1 MQEAKRMQA
10 FSAAIFNQMEQHKNQ
25 LLKKGIKVIDL
36 SVGSP
41 DRPPAPHIIEALHR
55 SIDNLLNYRYPL
67 EGLPRLYQAVAQ
79 KYQERFRVSLDP
91 DKEILV
97 LMGTQD
103 GLAHISLAYLN
114 PGEIVLVPDPGYPIY
129 AGSVFLAGGEIYPLP
144 LLPQNNFLPDFA
156 GIPEKIARQAK
167 IMWLNY
173 PNNPL
178 AAVAEREFF
187 QQATA
192 FARRYNILVCHDAAY
207 AELAYDDY
215 QPVSFLEIPG
225 AKEVGVEFF
234 SLSKTYNLAGC
245 RIGFVLGQAEV
256 IATLKKLKSNID
268 YGVFKVVQEAG
279 IAALEGP
286 QEYVA
291 GTVST
296 YQRRRDVL
304 INGLEKL
311 GWPVPKPKAS
321 MFIWAP
327 LPWGYT
333 SSQDFALRLLEETGI
348 LVIPGPA
355 FGARGEGYVRIALV
369 EEEEIL
375 VEAIK
380 RIEKN
385 LAAGR

>member
-207 AELAYDDY
+207 AELAYD
-215 QPVSFLEIPG
+215 
-225 AKEVGVEFF
+225 
-234 SLSKTYNLAGC
+234 
-245 RIGFVLGQAEV
+245 
-256 IATLKKLKSNID
+256 
-268 YGVFKVVQEAG
+268 
-279 IAALEGP
+279 
-286 QEYVA
+286 
-291 GTVST
+291 
-296 YQRRRDVL
+296 
-304 INGLEKL
+304 
-311 GWPVPKPKAS
+311 
-321 MFIWAP
+321 
-327 LPWGYT
+327 
-333 SSQDFALRLLEETGI
+333 
-348 LVIPGPA
+348 
-355 FGARGEGYVRIALV
+355 
-369 EEEEIL
+369 
-375 VEAIK
+375 
-380 RIEKN
+380 
-385 LAAGR
+385 

>member
-1 MQEAKRMQA
+1 MQEAKRMQV
-10 FSAAIFNQMEQHKNQ
+10 FSAGIFNQIEQRKNQ
-25 LLKKGIKVIDL
+25 LLKKGKKVIDL

-41 DRPPAPHIIEALHR
+41 DRPPAPHIIEALHQ
-55 SIDNLLNYRYPL
+55 SIDNPLNYRYPL

-79 KYQERFRVSLDP
+79 KYQERFKVSLDP

-103 GLAHISLAYLN
+103 GLAHISLAYVN
-114 PGEIVLVPDPGYPIY
+114 PGEIALVPDPGYPIY
-129 AGSVFLAGGEIYPLP
+129 AGSIFLTGGKVYPLP
-144 LLPQNNFLPDFA
+144 LLPQNNFLPDLNDV
-156 GIPEKIARQAK
+156 PEKIARQAK
-167 IMWLNY
+167 IIWLNY

-187 QQATA
+187 QQVVA
-192 FARRYNILVCHDAAY
+192 FARRYDILVCHDAAY
-207 AELAYDDY
+207 AELAYDGY
-215 QPVSFLEIPG
+215 QPISFLEIPG
-225 AKEVGVEFF
+225 AREVGVEFF

-245 RIGFVLGQAEV
+245 RIGFVLGKAEV

-286 QEYVA
+286 QEYVTD
-291 GTVST
+291 TVST
-296 YQRRRDVL
+296 YQRRRDIL
-304 INGLEKL
+304 ADGMKKL
-311 GWPVPKPKAS
+311 GWPAPKPKAS

-333 SSQDFALRLLEETGI
+333 SSQDFALTLLEETGI
-348 LVIPGPA
+348 LVIPGLA

-369 EEEEIL
+369 EEEEVLI
-375 VEAIK
+375 EAIK
-380 RIEKN
+380 RIEKSSVR
-385 LAAGR
+385 G